1 MSLISITF
9 KTDNLLAASCL
20 CLCLSGCNVSAPES
34 RMNDVKHLAAESWYS
49 GDFSEASLDH
59 DWVNSFG
66 DKELSR
72 LVDVALNSAPEIVIA
87 QERVNQ
93 ARGEISIAGT
103 SFKPTLDAQIDLGE
117 SQIRT
122 PFVSR
127 NGLYGIGLSTSWEP
141 DIWGVARMGQSI
153 VMAEYQA
160 SGAQLKG
167 AKALLAAQVC
177 KAWFSLCEANKQLAL
192 AEESLSLRKE
202 MVDSIQ
208 LRFEQ
213 SLAVEG
219 GTTSQLRI
227 AQTEVATS
235 KAILA
240 QRRGEKETASRQI
253 EVLLGHYPASKIAGT
268 TRLPQLKKRPPIGLP
283 SDLLLR
289 RPDIFVAERTYANSS
304 LRIKQAKYA
313 VYPSFPLTASFGT
326 SSAELKNILS
336 SDFSVWSIGANVL
349 QPILAGGKTKA
360 EKSKR
365 ESLEREAL
373 ANLQRTVIDAFSE
386 VESALSS
393 EKWMVQRINE
403 FNDALRIAESATES
417 AKDDFKAGNGDLLAW
432 LNAQNTTIEIASQ
445 LATLRNLRCQIRTDL
460 HLALGGDFK
469 NSIVK

>member
-1 MSLISITF
+1 MQSISITL
-9 KTDNLLAASCL
+9 KTNNLLAASCL
-20 CLCLSGCNVSAPES
+20 CLFLSGCNVNFPES
-34 RMNDVKHLAAESWYS
+34 RIDDVKHLAAKSWYS
-49 GDFSEASLDH
+49 GASSNASLDH

-72 LVDVALNSAPEIVIA
+72 LVDIALNSAPEIVIA
-87 QERVNQ
+87 KERVNQ
-93 ARGEISIAGT
+93 ARGEISIAGS
-103 SFKPTLDAQIDLGE
+103 SFKPTLDAQVDLGE

-127 NGLYGIGLSTSWEP
+127 NGLYGVGLTTSWEP
-141 DIWGVARMGQSI
+141 DIWGVARTGQSI

-177 KAWFSLCEANKQLAL
+177 KAWFSLCEANKQLSL
-192 AEESLSLRKE
+192 AEESFTLRKE
-202 MVDSIQ
+202 IVDFIQ

-213 SLAVEG
+213 SLAEEG
-219 GTTSQLRI
+219 GSISQLRI

-240 QRRGEKETASRQI
+240 QRKGEKEAASRQI
-253 EVLLGHYPASKIAGT
+253 EVLLGHYPASKISGA

-289 RPDIFVAERTYANSS
+289 RPDIFAAERAYANSG

-326 SSAELKNILS
+326 SSADLKNIIS

-365 ESLEREAL
+365 ESREREAL

-393 EKWMVQRINE
+393 EKWMVQRIND
-403 FNDALRIAESATES
+403 FNDALKIATAAAES
-417 AKDDFKAGNGDLLAW
+417 AKDDFQSGNGNALTW
-432 LNAQNTTIEIASQ
+432 LNAQNTKIEIASQ